1 MVSGSDQAIHG
12 IFADNDSENE
22 DEFQGLGPGDIYIDK
37 GNKADDIKT
46 SVFFFR

>member
-1 MVSGSDQAIHG
+1 M
-12 IFADNDSENE
+12 E
-22 DEFQGLGPGDIYIDK
+22 K